1 MADEIFSSLGLS
13 FKPSDGIGRQF
24 SQSLA
29 FFDETAFSLAISEEV
44 FSIISNAFAISNG
57 KSFAICKWEKFL
69 PFAKV

>member
-29 FFDETAFSLAISEEV
+29 FFDETAFSLAISYGELDAATK
-44 FSIISNAFAISNG
+44 SLSNVA
-57 KSFAICKWEKFL
+57 
-69 PFAKV
+69 